1 VTRPRRK
8 RRKEKAVSPFLILGL
23 ILSALIGLSLGLIGG
38 GGSIITVPV
47 LVYVL
52 GVEAH
57 EAVGMSLA
65 VVGGTSLVGAWL
77 HHRRGALQLKTGLT
91 FGASGILGAFAGSP
105 LTKLLSPPALLM
117 TFALLMLFIAV
128 LMLRRKSATTAVAES
143 EIGETGEK
151 PSVWKSLLAGF
162 GVGVLTG
169 FLGVGGGFLIVPALV
184 VFGGLSMKDAIG
196 TSLFVIFLNCVAGLI
211 GHASQNGFD
220 WSLTAL
226 VTILA
231 VSGTIF
237 GTLLSHRVA
246 ANKLQQGFAVFVFMV
261 AVFLM
266 AKNYS
271 VFFGG

>member
-1 VTRPRRK
+1 M
-8 RRKEKAVSPFLILGL
+8 SPFLILGL

-65 VVGGTSLVGAWL
+65 VVGATSLVGSFL
-77 HHRRGALQLKTGLT
+77 HQRRGSLQMKTGLI
-91 FGASGILGAFAGSP
+91 FGAAGVVGALVGSP
-105 LTKLLSPPALLM
+105 LTRLLSPSGLLL
-117 TFALLMLFIAV
+117 TFAILMLAIAV
-128 LMLRRKSATTAVAES
+128 LMLRRKPASVAQIEAR
-143 EIGETGEK
+143 K
-151 PSVWKSLLAGF
+151 KQPSLWKSLAAGF
-162 GVGVLTG
+162 AVGVLTG

-184 VFGGLSMKDAIG
+184 MFGGLSMKDAIG
-196 TSLFVIFLNCVAGLI
+196 TSLFVIFLNCVAGLV
-211 GHASQNGFD
+211 GHASQNNFD

-226 VTILA
+226 VTVLA
-231 VSGTIF
+231 VAGTIF
-237 GTLLSHRVA
+237 GTFASHRVA
-246 ANKLQQGFAVFVFMV
+246 ANKLQKGFAVFVLLV
-261 AVFLM
+261 AVCLM